1 VAEENE
7 GAEAD
12 ARASGIATD
21 HSPSITTDRRRA
33 FGHPTGLIPL
43 AGTEFWERI
52 SFHGM
57 LALLTLYLAE
67 QLLLPGRIEK
77 VVGFP
82 VFRKVIEDVTGPL
95 SVQALAAQIFGL
107 YIGFIYFTP
116 IFGGLIGDRLIGRR
130 NAVMLGLVLMTFGHL
145 AMAFDQ
151 SFLLALFLLI
161 LGAGFLRGNLIAQ
174 VGRLYASGDPRLA
187 AGMQIYVAA
196 VNTAAF
202 IAPIMTGLLAQTW
215 GWHFGFGFAGFGMM
229 IGLATYLIGSKYIP
243 ADPPRRII
251 RETPPLTPAEW
262 RTIGFLLA
270 LLPALTL
277 YWVVNTQEWN
287 VYNIWTR
294 DHVNMVIFGWRM
306 PIAWIQSLNATTC
319 VMLVPPLLALW
330 KWQLRTGRGFSDMG
344 KLALGC
350 AIMAAFTFLDGAA
363 SLIFGAQSKI
373 PLIWVVMDNFGES
386 FAYLWVVPVV
396 TAFYTRTAPK
406 QVNAMML
413 GVYYLSIFAASLI
426 SGRLGGLYDSV
437 SPLAFWSLH
446 AGLVALAGAIFAGLA
461 WSGVAGKFTPMS
473 VLKFA

>member
-1 VAEENE
+1 MTA
-7 GAEAD
+7 AD
-12 ARASGIATD
+12 GSL
-21 HSPSITTDRRRA
+21 SIPADRRRA

-67 QLLLPGRIEK
+67 QLLLPGHVEK
-77 VVGFP
+77 IVGFP
-82 VFRKVIEDVTGPL
+82 AFRRVIEGVTGPL

-116 IFGGLIGDRLIGRR
+116 ILGGLIGDRLIGRR
-130 NAVMLGLVLMTFGHL
+130 NAVLLGAVLMTFGHL

-151 SFLLALFLLI
+151 SFLLALLLLI

-187 AGMQIYVAA
+187 AGLQIYVAM

-202 IAPIMTGLLAQTW
+202 FAPIVTGLLAQTW

-229 IGLATYLIGSKYIP
+229 VGVLTYLIGSNYIP
-243 ADPPRRII
+243 ADPPRREI
-251 RETPPLTPAEW
+251 RETPPLTRAEW
-262 RTIGFLLA
+262 RTIAFLTA

-277 YWVVNTQEWN
+277 YWIVNSQEWN

-306 PIAWIQSLNATTC
+306 PIAWIQSLQGITC
-319 VMLVPPLLALW
+319 VVLVPPVLALW
-330 KWQLRTGRGFSDMG
+330 NWQLRTGRAFNDMG
-344 KLALGC
+344 KMAFGC
-350 AIMAAFTFLDGAA
+350 AIMAAFTYLDGAA
-363 SLIFGAQSKI
+363 SLIFGAQAKI
-373 PLIWVVMDNFGES
+373 PLIWVVLDNFGES
-386 FAYLWVVPVV
+386 FGYLWVVPVV

-413 GVYYLSIFAASLI
+413 GVYYLSIFAGSLI

-437 SPLAFWSLH
+437 SPSAFWSLH

-461 WSGVAGKFTPMS
+461 WSGLAGKFAP
-473 VLKFA
+473 KERG